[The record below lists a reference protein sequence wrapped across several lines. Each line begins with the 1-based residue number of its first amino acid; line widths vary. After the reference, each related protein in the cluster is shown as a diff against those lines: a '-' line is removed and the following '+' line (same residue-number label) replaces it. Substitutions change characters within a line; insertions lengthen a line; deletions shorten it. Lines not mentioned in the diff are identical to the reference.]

1 MAENSVNAV
10 SSEATVANTE
20 VQNTQVA
27 NNEVSKDVKTP
38 EDTIV
43 KIKGV
48 YEYEGKIKL
57 ETDGSFVAI
66 NPETGE
72 EVKTNKLSFSKINLI
87 NQLKDK
93 VDHILLAATLGI
105 GQEIPTSFFGLV
117 LTNASIK
124 VRREFFVKG
133 EVLEEFALT
142 AQNDGYKTTILECKT
157 NINKSFENFINDT
170 LCKLQMGAFK
180 QPKPT
185 MINPFA

>member
-1 MAENSVNAV
+1 MADSVNAV
-10 SSEATVANTE
+10 SSEVTVANTE
-20 VQNTQVA
+20 VQNTEVA
-27 NNEVSKDVKTP
+27 NTEVSKDVNTP
-38 EDTIV
+38 ADTIV

-124 VRREFFVKG
+124 IRREFFVKG